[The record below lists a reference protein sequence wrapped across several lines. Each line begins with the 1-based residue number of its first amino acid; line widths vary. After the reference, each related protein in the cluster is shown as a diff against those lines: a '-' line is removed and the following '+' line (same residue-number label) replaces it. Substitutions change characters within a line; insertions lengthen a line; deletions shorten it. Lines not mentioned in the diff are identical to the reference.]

1 MTRNLTFVFPT
12 KPQTIKRKET
22 SVFILSVKNV
32 IWLNNIKFGLQSSCL
47 TSHMINFKDIDLSCE
62 CERKPK

>member
-12 KPQTIKRKET
+12 KPQTMKRKET

-32 IWLNNIKFGLQSSCL
+32 IWLNYIKFGLQ
-47 TSHMINFKDIDLSCE
+47 
-62 CERKPK
+62 